1 MDQIRGAASTFGGL
15 QSQTLRGMARGAAG
29 LAGLPVDAATFA
41 LNNDSD
47 VQNILGLIGLGGKKI
62 ERPLFG
68 SERNKEAVDSAFDAA
83 PRAVNAVAGTNLRL
97 PSEGPQNLPERVLGR
112 VGEEVGAMAVPVGG
126 AISAGARMAPEA
138 IAGLPKIARMF
149 VEPASVNAGKFAQ
162 KEIGSAFAAGI
173 GASGVNEVTRA
184 AGVKDDSLG
193 HAAGDL
199 AGAFGG
205 LGALGV
211 ARHVGPKIADVFNA
225 LRGDPGFA
233 NQVAK
238 DGAVDML
245 SEAYGLPSARL
256 GAKEA
261 TDTQPLID
269 AITRGKR
276 IGDTIP
282 GYQESLADRT
292 ASDGLAGLEYAR
304 QAAGGGAF
312 ATRNKTN
319 IKAVDDAIQANAPN
333 GSPGAFRGVLE
344 DRRTGL
350 LQGAATDATAAQ
362 SRFEDAA
369 SRLQSAMHADA
380 RGADIRAPLEDAMA
394 AAREVERGAW
404 SGVSEGSADIR
415 PLVDRFAD
423 VRSGLSQAEQAVF
436 EPSHLTGIPRR
447 FLPAEAEA
455 AEAAVPH
462 GPSPS
467 ALDGMDPQERAM
479 AERLFSPPSAA
490 TAPAPAMSLEDRIM
504 AAAEGLPRKPNGQG
518 RDIWDIRA
526 ALPDMS
532 EADLRTGLLNL
543 QRQNRGVLSQYSDPK
558 TLAGRK
564 GIEVA
569 SGDARHIFIP
579 GDEANHPSLRSAG
592 FELRPEPAPA
602 PPAAPPPAAPPAA
615 PAAPEPVAV
624 PLSEATGLRS
634 ALTDAQRSA
643 ASTGDLNRARVI
655 GRYVDAVDAYFAEH
669 HPNQGAYDQA
679 RAVSLDLND
688 RFTRPQTAIAQTLDR
703 QQGLPRVP
711 DSGVPGRFVQPDS
724 GRVSD
729 FDALMREAGNDPRA
743 RGAVRDQILSQVE
756 RLRTPDQIEAFT
768 REHSRVLS
776 QFPDLRQ
783 EIEGAAG
790 LRRSADAATARQAE
804 LRGSLGDASTPGT
817 SSVGRYLRY
826 GDEAS
831 TSAMKGV
838 MNAPK
843 PAEAMDELLNFA
855 GNRPEAVE
863 GAKRTFWDIME
874 GRARSSGETTA
885 SIDGVQPWKG
895 AALRKF
901 LAEPRNRA
909 VAERLYRDNPQ
920 HLRNVEQIADVMQ
933 RGNTAVRARAP
944 GSSGTSQ
951 GMSQVLSP
959 ETLQSRLYAYKR
971 GQVSGTFLITSIA
984 AVAGRRSVAAAQK
997 GAIGRLVDEAL
1008 VNPDAAALLLKE
1020 NNPANRA
1027 KLARSA
1033 KGWIGSEAGT
1043 VVDALNDEDE
1053 DPVMRAVRGG
1063 RR

>member
-1 MDQIRGAASTFGGL
+1 MDDLPPGFRVVHMPPPAPEGIPPGFRVVEPSPSSTRTISFEGRTIRVPSDATDDEIVSILEGGASAPAGPTLLDRAQGAVGDVVQGVENKLGIGTPAPAMPAPTAAAAPSFMDQIRGAASTFGGL

-29 LAGLPVDAATFA
+29 LVGLPVDAATFA

-68 SERNKEAVDSAFDAA
+68 SERNKEAVDTAFDAA

-126 AISAGARMAPEA
+126 AIRAGATMAPEA
-138 IAGLPKIARMF
+138 IANLPKIARMF

-225 LRGDPGFA
+225 LRGDANFA

-269 AITRGKR
+269 AIQRGKR

-292 ASDGLAGLEYAR
+292 ASDGLAGLEYSR

-312 ATRNKTN
+312 ATRNKN
-319 IKAVDDAIQANAPN
+319 NVKAVDDAIQANAPD
-333 GSPGAFRGVLE
+333 GTPGAFRGALE
-344 DRRTGL
+344 ERRTGL

-394 AAREVERGAW
+394 AAREVEHGAW
-404 SGVSEGSADIR
+404 QGIGGEIPAA
-415 PLVDRFAD
+415 PLAARFAR
-423 VRSGLSQAEQAVF
+423 VQNAMT
-436 EPSHLTGIPRR
+436 EPERR
-447 FLPAEAEA
+447 IVGDLAGAQGTPGRLAPNEP
-455 AEAAVPH
+455 VP
-462 GPSPS
+462 
-467 ALDGMDPQERAM
+467 D
-479 AERLFSPPSAA
+479 
-490 TAPAPAMSLEDRIM
+490 AMSAITGVQPRPP
-504 AAAEGLPRKPNGQG
+504 AADAT
-518 RDIWDIRA
+518 
-526 ALPDMS
+526 
-532 EADLRTGLLNL
+532 DLRQIT
-543 QRQNRGVLSQYSDPK
+543 
-558 TLAGRK
+558 
-564 GIEVA
+564 
-569 SGDARHIFIP
+569 
-579 GDEANHPSLRSAG
+579 SLRSEFTTAQR
-592 FELRPEPAPA
+592 E
-602 PPAAPPPAAPPAA
+602 AATNGDSNKARLIGNYIDAIDAHLAEHA
-615 PAAPEPVAV
+615 PAAQAQI
-624 PLSEATGLRS
+624 EA
-634 ALTDAQRSA
+634 
-643 ASTGDLNRARVI
+643 AR
-655 GRYVDAVDAYFAEH
+655 G
-669 HPNQGAYDQA
+669 
-679 RAVSLDLND
+679 VSRDLND

-711 DSGVPGRFVQPDS
+711 DSGVPGKFVQPDS

-768 REHSRVLS
+768 REHSRVLG
-776 QFPDLRQ
+776 QFPDLRA

-790 LRRSADAATARQAE
+790 LRRTADAATARQTE
-804 LRGSLGDASTPGT
+804 LRGSLGDASTPGS

-843 PAEAMDELLNFA
+843 PAEAIDELLNFA

-874 GRARSSGETTA
+874 SRARSSGETTS

-901 LAEPRNRA
+901 LGDPRNRA
-909 VAERLYRDNPQ
+909 VAERLYRDNPE
-920 HLRNVEQIADVMQ
+920 HLRNVEEIADVMQ

-1008 VNPDAAALLLKE
+1008 TNPDAAALLLKE